1 VLKYFGQLSLVLVI
15 LTLAPLGVSLIW
27 GDFPGAIR
35 YAFIVI
41 GIGCL
46 ESVLARLPKP
56 AHAQLN
62 EAMVLVS
69 LIFLFSSYR

>member
-1 VLKYFGQLSLVLVI
+1 MLKYLGQLSLVLVI
-15 LTLAPLGVSLIW
+15 LLLVPLGVSLIW
-27 GDFPGAIR
+27 GNFQGAIR

-46 ESVLARLPKP
+46 ERVLARLPKP

-62 EAMVLVS
+62 EAVVLIA